1 MAKDKR
7 TNRSLLI
14 CIEQKVIQHG
24 KAIADLKKHFDNHL
38 SEHKEDLKDKLKRH
52 WTIVIIVLSAFLTA
66 MGSLI
71 VGLLLFF
78 LK

>member
-1 MAKDKR
+1 MAKRR
-7 TNRSLLI
+7 TNYNLLC
-14 CIEQKVIQHG
+14 CIEQKLIQHG
-24 KAIADLKKHFDNHL
+24 KDIRNLKDHFDNHL
-38 SEHKEDLKDKLKRH
+38 TEHKDDLKDKLKRH
-52 WTIVIIVLSAFLTA
+52 WTIVIIVLSAFFTA

>member
-1 MAKDKR
+1 MAKRKR
-7 TNRSLLI
+7 TNYNLLC
-14 CIEQKVIQHG
+14 CIEQKLIQHG
-24 KAIADLKKHFDNHL
+24 KAIHSLKEHFENHL
-38 SEHKEDLKDKLKRH
+38 TEHKEDLKEKLKRH
-52 WTIVIIVLSAFLTA
+52 WTIVIIVLSAFLTG